1 MKYLKYFLGFLLFLT
16 TLWLSNILLNFFNFY
31 FIFSSISLLIIL
43 IYRKKLIYLNNP
55 ISFIVLLL
63 FLSLPTFSFFEQNE
77 ESKLDKEWK
86 NFSSIKINE
95 LIKENIVF
103 VDITAD
109 WCATCQFNKVNV
121 LNSDKIKNL
130 FATNKVI
137 LVRGDWTKPNKN
149 INKFLNNYNRFGIP
163 FNAFFSSSYPEGLI
177 LSELLSEK
185 EINNA
190 INIIKK

>member
-1 MKYLKYFLGFLLFLT
+1 MK
-16 TLWLSNILLNFFNFY
+16 
-31 FIFSSISLLIIL
+31 
-43 IYRKKLIYLNNP
+43 NP

-77 ESKLDKEWK
+77 ELKIDKEWQ

-130 FATNKVI
+130 FANNKVI
-137 LVRGDWTKPNKN
+137 LVRGDWTKPNEN

-163 FNAFFSSSYPEGLI
+163 FNAFFSSSYPDGLI